1 MVGNPCIAAKDYFSY
16 NSHLR
21 VCFCRNYVKKNVGKF
36 TTTARLGNKGIK
48 RICKKTPVTKCLF
61 HCLLYP
67 VISREWKKEIP
78 Y

>member
-1 MVGNPCIAAKDYFSY
+1 MDGNPWKAAKGHLNYI
-16 NSHLR
+16 SHLR
-21 VCFCRNYVKKNVGKF
+21 ACFCRNYGKRNVGKF

-48 RICKKTPVTKCLF
+48 KICKKPVTKCLF